1 LHFTCLLSFGN
12 VDSSTL
18 AGVKIRGY
26 RLVDRSEFDLEKAI
40 AEVGLAA
47 LTLDAKSK
55 TFQ

>member
-1 LHFTCLLSFGN
+1 MHFTCLLSFGN

-40 AEVGLAA
+40 AEVGLVA